1 MSMKVMESSKK
12 LIILLPHRA
21 VVKNKRE
28 TSKITI
34 AYDGS
39 SNLKNE
45 SSINEFL
52 KPGPCLFPLPYDKLL
67 RFRLGS
73 FFFHKQLGSG
83 LNPQSCLY
91 LEGFKGSKFLNG
103 WLLV

>member
-1 MSMKVMESSKK
+1 MSMKVMGSSKK

-73 FFFHKQLGSG
+73 TLFFFIS
-83 LNPQSCLY
+83 N
-91 LEGFKGSKFLNG
+91 
-103 WLLV
+103 